1 MTELVLILGINLA
14 GLTFAT
20 LVARWMLVREAP
32 SVEVRRLVNA
42 VERAT
47 RSFLAACFRQVA
59 ASVALV
65 ALVLAGLHVY
75 VWRSGTS
82 ETMRYVVWSLLGLA
96 VGALLTCMIGH
107 VVVALSR
114 RASMNCLSSLRA
126 GMDRTLGIAVRA
138 GGAAALISECAGVLG
153 ACLLFGLLRA
163 LTATDAVPIAS
174 SLAYVLGGYALGA
187 ALAALVLQRSG
198 AVYHSASEVG
208 GELAGE
214 RDADLGACNP
224 QNPAAVAKLVG
235 DHVGQVASRAVD
247 LFVCS
252 AVANTAVLLTGAHV
266 FSEQVAAGSLGL
278 LMLPLLVKS
287 FGVVASA
294 FGVMVVRTEE
304 SAEPAHG
311 VWRGHA
317 TTLVICIGALLGSTL
332 WLLGKSTWAP
342 FFVSGVLGLLVSAAA
357 AYLGA
362 RNVQRRRAPMRTLLE
377 AIKLGDSGVL
387 AEGVALGLGA
397 ALIPSLAA
405 FGALV
410 VSSELGR
417 ASEIEGGAT
426 LAVSLALMT
435 MLGAG
440 PFMLAVNI
448 VGPIAEGARGLGTL
462 APPAGNDDELER
474 RSQRL
479 VELGTSTDSFA
490 QSFWTLVGGIAAL
503 FTASSLLAPQGSS
516 ASAAP
521 TAVAPSA
528 SDALAS
534 KVNEAA
540 LPLDLTHPVVA
551 YSGLLGAVLV
561 LAYAGGVLHAAS
573 RSLRNVVSEVERQ
586 LRAFPKE
593 RGKFQI
599 PADYI
604 PSYRACIEIV
614 ARGALARPLGP
625 VLTAVLFPIVLGPL
639 LVAST
644 TSAPVTVRAALASFV
659 LVGAVTGLCVAFA
672 AETLRGCLGYLRRQ
686 VRSKPGTETAL
697 HARGLAELCGAT
709 AGPAAQLAFKTAA
722 VAALAVAPFLS

>member
-20 LVARWMLVREAP
+20 AMARWMLVREAP

-59 ASVALV
+59 ITVALV
-65 ALVLAGLHVY
+65 ALVLAGLHAY

-82 ETMRYVVWSLLGLA
+82 ENVRYVVWSLLGLA
-96 VGALLTCMIGH
+96 VGALLTCVVAH
-107 VVVALSR
+107 VVVTLSR
-114 RASMNCLSSLRA
+114 RASMNCLGALRV
-126 GMDRTLGIAVRA
+126 GLDRTLGVAVRA
-138 GGAAALISECAGVLG
+138 GGAAALVSECTGVLG

-163 LTATDAVPIAS
+163 LTTADKVPVAS

-214 RDADLGACNP
+214 RDADLGACDP

-235 DHVGQVASRAVD
+235 DHVGQVAARAVD

-252 AVANTAVLLTGAHV
+252 AVANTAVLLTAAHV
-266 FSEQVAAGSLGL
+266 FSDALAAGSLGL
-278 LMLPLLVKS
+278 LLLPLLVKS
-287 FGVVASA
+287 FGVIASA
-294 FGVMVVRTEE
+294 FGIMVIRTEE
-304 SAEPAHG
+304 ATEPTHG

-317 TTLVICIGALLGSTL
+317 TTLVISIGALLGSTL
-332 WLLGKSTWAP
+332 WLLGKQTWAP
-342 FFVSGVLGLLVSAAA
+342 FFVAGLLGLLVSTAA
-357 AYLGA
+357 AYLA
-362 RNVQRRRAPMRTLLE
+362 TRNVQRRRAPMRSLLE
-377 AIKLGDSGVL
+377 AMKLGDSGVL
-387 AEGVALGLGA
+387 AEGVALGLSA
-397 ALIPSLAA
+397 ALVPSVAA
-405 FGALV
+405 FGAV
-410 VSSELGR
+410 VASSELGR
-417 ASEIEGGAT
+417 ASEIGGGAM
-426 LAVSLALMT
+426 LGVSLALMS
-435 MLGAG
+435 MLAAG

-462 APPAGNDDELER
+462 ALPSTGDDELER
-474 RSQRL
+474 RIQRL
-479 VELGTSTDSFA
+479 QDLGTSTDSFA

-503 FTASSLLAPQGSS
+503 FTASSLLAPALAAEIAQPSKAG
-516 ASAAP
+516 AAAP
-521 TAVAPSA
+521 
-528 SDALAS
+528 
-534 KVNEAA
+534 
-540 LPLDLTHPVVA
+540 LPLDLTHPAVA

-573 RSLRNVVSEVERQ
+573 RSLKSVVSEVERQ
-586 LRAFPKE
+586 LRAFPKD

-599 PADYI
+599 PSDYI

-614 ARGALARPLGP
+614 ARGALARPIGP

-644 TSAPVTVRAALASFV
+644 TSTPITVRAALASFV
-659 LVGAVTGLCVAFA
+659 LVGAITGLCVAFF

-686 VRSKPGTETAL
+686 VRSKPGTDTAL

-709 AGPAAQLAFKTAA
+709 AGPAAQLAYKTAA

>member
-1 MTELVLILGINLA
+1 
-14 GLTFAT
+14 
-20 LVARWMLVREAP
+20 
-32 SVEVRRLVNA
+32 
-42 VERAT
+42 
-47 RSFLAACFRQVA
+47 ACFRQVA
-59 ASVALV
+59 VSVALV
-65 ALVLAGLHVY
+65 AVVLGGLHVY
-75 VWRSGTS
+75 VWHSGTS
-82 ETMRYVVWSLLGLA
+82 ENIRYVVWSLLGLA
-96 VGALLTCMIGH
+96 VGALLTCVISH

-114 RASMNCLSSLRA
+114 RAAMNCLSALRV
-126 GMDRTLGIAVRA
+126 GMDRTLGVAVRA
-138 GGAAALISECAGVLG
+138 GGAAALVSECAGVLG

-163 LTATDAVPIAS
+163 LTANDALPIAS

-198 AVYHSASEVG
+198 AVYHSASQVG

-214 RDADLGACNP
+214 RDADLGACDP

-235 DHVGQVASRAVD
+235 DHVGQVAARAVD

-252 AVANTAVLLTGAHV
+252 AVANTAVLLTGAHA
-266 FSEQVAAGSLGL
+266 FGKELAAGSIGL

-287 FGVVASA
+287 FGVIASA
-294 FGVMVVRTEE
+294 FGVMVIRTDE
-304 SAEPAHG
+304 STEPTHG
-311 VWRGHA
+311 IWRGHA
-317 TTLVICIGALLGSTL
+317 TTLVICTGALLGSTL
-332 WLLGKSTWAP
+332 WLLGKRTWAP
-342 FFVSGVLGLLVSAAA
+342 FFVAGLLGLVVSATT
-357 AYLGA
+357 AYLGS
-362 RNVQRRRAPMRTLLE
+362 RNVQRRRAPMRSLLE
-377 AIKLGDSGVL
+377 AVKLGDSGVL

-397 ALIPSLAA
+397 ALIPSIAA
-405 FGALV
+405 FLALV
-410 VSSELGR
+410 VASELGS
-417 ASEIEGGAT
+417 ASAIDGGSM
-426 LAVSLALMT
+426 LAVSVALMT

-462 APPAGNDDELER
+462 APPAAVDDEIER
-474 RSQRL
+474 RIQRL
-479 VELGTSTDSFA
+479 QELGTSTDSFA

-503 FTASSLLAPQGSS
+503 FTASSLLAPALLAPGGLPSPGVPLPGDP
-516 ASAAP
+516 ASPVALPSP
-521 TAVAPSA
+521 T
-528 SDALAS
+528 
-534 KVNEAA
+534 
-540 LPLDLTHPVVA
+540 LPLDLAHPVVA

-573 RSLRNVVSEVERQ
+573 RSLKSVVSEVERQ

-614 ARGALARPLGP
+614 ARGALARPIGP
-625 VLTAVLFPIVLGPL
+625 VLAAVLCPLVLGPML
-639 LVAST
+639 IAAT
-644 TSAPVTVRAALASFV
+644 TSTPFTVRAALASFV
-659 LVGAVTGLCVAFA
+659 LVGAVTGLCVAFT

-686 VRSKPGTETAL
+686 MRSKPGTDTAL

>member
-14 GLTFAT
+14 GLTFAI

-59 ASVALV
+59 LSVALV
-65 ALVLAGLHVY
+65 ALVLAGLHLY
-75 VWRSGTS
+75 VWRNGTS
-82 ETMRYVVWSLLGLA
+82 ENVRYVVWSLLGLA
-96 VGALLTCMIGH
+96 VGALLTCVIAH

-114 RASMNCLSSLRA
+114 RASMNCLGALKV
-126 GMDRTLGIAVRA
+126 GLDKTLGVAVRA
-138 GGAAALISECAGVLG
+138 GGAAALVSECAGVLG

-163 LTATDAVPIAS
+163 LTATDDFPIAS

-187 ALAALVLQRSG
+187 ALAALVLQRGG

-214 RDADLGACNP
+214 RDADLGACDP

-235 DHVGQVASRAVD
+235 DHVGQVAARAVD

-252 AVANTAVLLTGAHV
+252 AVANTAVLLTGAHT
-266 FSEQVAAGSLGL
+266 FGKELAGGNLGL

-287 FGVVASA
+287 FGVIAST
-294 FGVMVVRTEE
+294 FGVMVIRTDEGT
-304 SAEPAHG
+304 EPTHG

-317 TTLVICIGALLGSTL
+317 TTLVICTGALLGSTL
-332 WLLGKSTWAP
+332 WLLGKRTWAP
-342 FFVSGVLGLLVSAAA
+342 FFVAGLLGLLVSAAA
-357 AYLGA
+357 AYLGT
-362 RNVQRRRAPMRTLLE
+362 RNVQRRRAPMRSLLE
-377 AIKLGDSGVL
+377 AVKLGDSGLL

-405 FGALV
+405 FAALV

-417 ASEIEGGAT
+417 ASGLAGGSL

-440 PFMLAVNI
+440 PFMLAVNTL
-448 VGPIAEGARGLGTL
+448 GPIAEGARGLGTL
-462 APPAGNDDELER
+462 APGAPSGDDEIER
-474 RSQRL
+474 RTQRL
-479 VELGTSTDSFA
+479 QDLGTSTDSFA

-503 FTASSLLAPQGSS
+503 FTASSLLG
-516 ASAAP
+516 P
-521 TAVAPSA
+521 TLALKAG
-528 SDALAS
+528 DA
-534 KVNEAA
+534 E
-540 LPLDLTHPVVA
+540 LPLDLAHPIVA

-561 LAYAGGVLHAAS
+561 LGYAGGVLHAAS
-573 RSLRNVVSEVERQ
+573 RSLKSVVSEVERQ

-599 PADYI
+599 PSDYI

-614 ARGALARPLGP
+614 ARGALTRPIGP
-625 VLTAVLFPIVLGPL
+625 VLTAVLFPLVLGPL
-639 LVAST
+639 LVASNAST
-644 TSAPVTVRAALASFV
+644 PVTVRAALASFV

-672 AETLRGCLGYLRRQ
+672 AETLRGCLAYLRRQ
-686 VRSKPGTETAL
+686 VRSKPGTDTAL

>member
-14 GLTFAT
+14 GLTFAI

-42 VERAT
+42 IERAT

-59 ASVALV
+59 LSVALV
-65 ALVLAGLHVY
+65 GLVLAGLHLY
-75 VWRSGTS
+75 VWRDGTS
-82 ETMRYVVWSLLGLA
+82 QNVRYIVWSLLGLA
-96 VGALLTCMIGH
+96 VGALLTCVIAH

-114 RASMNCLSSLRA
+114 RASMNCLGTLKL
-126 GMDRTLGIAVRA
+126 GLDTTLGIAVRA
-138 GGAAALISECAGVLG
+138 GGAAALVSECAGVLG

-163 LTATDAVPIAS
+163 LTATDDFPIAS

-187 ALAALVLQRSG
+187 ALAALVLQRGG

-214 RDADLGACNP
+214 RDADLGACDP

-235 DHVGQVASRAVD
+235 DHVGQIAGRAVD

-252 AVANTAVLLTGAHV
+252 AVANTAVLLTGAHA
-266 FSEQVAAGSLGL
+266 FGKELAGGSLGL

-287 FGVVASA
+287 FGVVAST

-304 SAEPAHG
+304 GTELTHG

-317 TTLVICIGALLGSTL
+317 TTLVICTGALLGSTL
-332 WLLGKSTWAP
+332 WLLGKQTWAP
-342 FFVSGVLGLLVSAAA
+342 FFVAGLLGLLVSAAA

-362 RNVQRRRAPMRTLLE
+362 RNVQRRRAPMRSLLE
-377 AIKLGDSGVL
+377 AVKLGDSGVL

-397 ALIPSLAA
+397 ALVPSLAA
-405 FGALV
+405 FAALV

-417 ASEIEGGAT
+417 ASELAGGDM

-435 MLGAG
+435 MLAAG
-440 PFMLAVNI
+440 PFMLAVNTL
-448 VGPIAEGARGLGTL
+448 GPIAEGARGLGTL
-462 APPAGNDDELER
+462 APTASSSDDEIER
-474 RSQRL
+474 RTQRL
-479 VELGTSTDSFA
+479 QDLGTSTDSFA

-503 FTASSLLAPQGSS
+503 FTASSLLG
-516 ASAAP
+516 P
-521 TAVAPSA
+521 TLPLKAG
-528 SDALAS
+528 DAT
-534 KVNEAA
+534 
-540 LPLDLTHPVVA
+540 LPLDLAHPIVA

-573 RSLRNVVSEVERQ
+573 RSLKSVVSEVERQ

-599 PADYI
+599 PSDYI

-614 ARGALARPLGP
+614 ARGALTRPIGP
-625 VLTAVLFPIVLGPL
+625 VLMAVLFPIMLGPL

-644 TSAPVTVRAALASFV
+644 ASTPVTVRVALASFV

-672 AETLRGCLGYLRRQ
+672 AETLRGCLTYLRRQ
-686 VRSKPGTETAL
+686 VRSKPGTDTAL

>member
-14 GLTFAT
+14 GLTFAI

-59 ASVALV
+59 LSVALV
-65 ALVLAGLHVY
+65 GLVLAGLHLY
-75 VWRSGTS
+75 VWRNGTS
-82 ETMRYVVWSLLGLA
+82 ANVRYVVWSLLGLA
-96 VGALLTCMIGH
+96 VGALLTCVITH

-114 RASMNCLSSLRA
+114 RASMNCLGALRV
-126 GMDRTLGIAVRA
+126 GLDKTLGVAVRA
-138 GGAAALISECAGVLG
+138 GGAAALVSECAGVLG

-163 LTATDAVPIAS
+163 LTATDDFPIAS

-187 ALAALVLQRSG
+187 ALAALVLQRGG

-214 RDADLGACNP
+214 RDADLGACDP

-235 DHVGQVASRAVD
+235 DHVGQVAARAVD

-252 AVANTAVLLTGAHV
+252 AVANTAVLLTGAHS
-266 FSEQVAAGSLGL
+266 FAKELAAGNLGL

-287 FGVVASA
+287 FGVIAST
-294 FGVMVVRTEE
+294 FGVMVIRTEE
-304 SAEPAHG
+304 GTEPAHG

-317 TTLVICIGALLGSTL
+317 TTLVICTGALLGSTL
-332 WLLGKSTWAP
+332 WLLGKQAWAP
-342 FFVSGVLGLLVSAAA
+342 FFVAGLLGLLVSAAA
-357 AYLGA
+357 AYLGT
-362 RNVQRRRAPMRTLLE
+362 RNVQRRRAPMRSLLE
-377 AIKLGDSGVL
+377 AVKLGDSGLL

-397 ALIPSLAA
+397 ALVPSLAA

-410 VSSELGR
+410 VASELGR
-417 ASEIEGGAT
+417 ASELVGGST

-440 PFMLAVNI
+440 PFMLAVNTL
-448 VGPIAEGARGLGTL
+448 GPIAEGSRGLGTL
-462 APPAGNDDELER
+462 APGSLGALGASSGGSGGADDAIER
-474 RSQRL
+474 RTQRL
-479 VELGTSTDSFA
+479 QDLGTSTDSFA

-503 FTASSLLAPQGSS
+503 FTASSLLG
-516 ASAAP
+516 P
-521 TAVAPSA
+521 TLTIKTG
-528 SDALAS
+528 DAT
-534 KVNEAA
+534 
-540 LPLDLTHPVVA
+540 LPLDLAHPIVA

-573 RSLRNVVSEVERQ
+573 RSLKSVVSEVERQ

-599 PADYI
+599 PSDYI

-614 ARGALARPLGP
+614 ARGALTRPMGP
-625 VLTAVLFPIVLGPL
+625 VLTAVLFPLVLGPL

-644 TSAPVTVRAALASFV
+644 GSAPVTVRAALASFV

-672 AETLRGCLGYLRRQ
+672 AETLRGCLAYLRRQ
-686 VRSKPGTETAL
+686 LRSKPGTDTAL